1 MKNVMFQI
9 KYDFIN
15 GIVHQWK
22 KFLLI
27 AVVYAVLIT
36 DFLVRCKTKHFMGQ
50 YTSSDIILYIF
61 RGMRWI
67 VDVQTDIN
75 IPTAYIL
82 PNILIGF
89 AIGNYPFKDING
101 YGGMVL
107 MRAGKKLVWWI
118 SKCIW
123 AVLTACICYGILIL
137 EIAGVS
143 LAGGRLSL
151 QVNRQ
156 VCISIDGY
164 DKTLIKNN
172 PNLTRLAVYMII
184 VGLLT
189 TIAICLVQICVSQ
202 IMGPIIG
209 YIAVVV
215 ILIMGVFFR
224 SFLFI
229 GNGFM
234 ALRNIMYTP
243 EGGSLT
249 LTVIADIVL
258 IVVSVIA
265 GYASFRRMDILK
277 KSDWMVIKLTNVS
290 KVIKKAK
297 VLDNVNLELT
307 SGKVY
312 GLKGKNGS
320 GKTMLMRVIC
330 GLISATEG
338 TVEID
343 GKILGKDMTFPD
355 SVGVLIE
362 NPAFIGNYTG
372 FKNLKV
378 LASIQNRVDDEH
390 IREVIHQVGLD
401 PDDKRTYRKYSL
413 GMKQKLGIAA
423 AYMENPDLIILDEPI
438 NALDEAGAKQVHE
451 ILEEQK
457 KRGALII
464 IACHDKEELEMLS
477 DEIIEISE
485 GRIIEK

>member
-164 DKTLIKNN
+164 DKKT
-172 PNLTRLAVYMII
+172 
-184 VGLLT
+184 
-189 TIAICLVQICVSQ
+189 
-202 IMGPIIG
+202 
-209 YIAVVV
+209 
-215 ILIMGVFFR
+215 
-224 SFLFI
+224 
-229 GNGFM
+229 
-234 ALRNIMYTP
+234 
-243 EGGSLT
+243 
-249 LTVIADIVL
+249 
-258 IVVSVIA
+258 
-265 GYASFRRMDILK
+265 
-277 KSDWMVIKLTNVS
+277 
-290 KVIKKAK
+290 IKKYPK
-297 VLDNVNLELT
+297 SYKT
-307 SGKVY
+307 CSVY
-312 GLKGKNGS
+312 DYCGASHNNCNMPCTDMRFTDYGTDYRVHCCRSYTDYGS
-320 GKTMLMRVIC
+320 I
-330 GLISATEG
+330 
-338 TVEID
+338 
-343 GKILGKDMTFPD
+343 F
-355 SVGVLIE
+355 
-362 NPAFIGNYTG
+362 
-372 FKNLKV
+372 
-378 LASIQNRVDDEH
+378 
-390 IREVIHQVGLD
+390 
-401 PDDKRTYRKYSL
+401 
-413 GMKQKLGIAA
+413 
-423 AYMENPDLIILDEPI
+423 
-438 NALDEAGAKQVHE
+438 
-451 ILEEQK
+451 
-457 KRGALII
+457 
-464 IACHDKEELEMLS
+464 
-477 DEIIEISE
+477 
-485 GRIIEK
+485 